1 MDRVLLIHSGV
12 AESWTQMH
20 DGQKDNVW
28 LYTGRGAADGT
39 DEEAGNAAVARAARL
54 GYRPTAARR
63 DGGTP
68 LAVALSPY
76 CVVITILKTSSRT
89 RPLHQSTL

>member
-39 DEEAGNAAVARAARL
+39 LHGILEDDVFG
-54 GYRPTAARR
+54 
-63 DGGTP
+63 
-68 LAVALSPY
+68 LAQLVE
-76 CVVITILKTSSRT
+76 
-89 RPLHQSTL
+89 